1 MSWCEANHVNAFS
14 CTAPE
19 VLRYLQGLLEARKS
33 PSTLRGMVVAI
44 KAACLGGN
52 RLTEGDC
59 SLISQ
64 FLKGAQRLT
73 LQRRLAVPTW
83 DLGLVLAALQREPFE
98 PLEFADIKWLSLKV
112 AILIAV
118 TSAQRVGELQAP
130 STHKSCC
137 RLLPDDTGAILC
149 PNPAFMPKVLLNF
162 HLNQSV
168 ELRSVSPA
176 QDEGEED
183 REGSLLCSV
192 RALRVNIWRT
202 EAFRKTDQLFVLSP
216 ST

>member
-1 MSWCEANHVNAFS
+1 
-14 CTAPE
+14 
-19 VLRYLQGLLEARKS
+19 
-33 PSTLRGMVVAI
+33 MVVAI

-112 AILIAV
+112 AFLIAV
-118 TSAQRVGELQAP
+118 TSA
-130 STHKSCC
+130 
-137 RLLPDDTGAILC
+137 
-149 PNPAFMPKVLLNF
+149 
-162 HLNQSV
+162 
-168 ELRSVSPA
+168 
-176 QDEGEED
+176 
-183 REGSLLCSV
+183 
-192 RALRVNIWRT
+192 
-202 EAFRKTDQLFVLSP
+202 
-216 ST
+216 